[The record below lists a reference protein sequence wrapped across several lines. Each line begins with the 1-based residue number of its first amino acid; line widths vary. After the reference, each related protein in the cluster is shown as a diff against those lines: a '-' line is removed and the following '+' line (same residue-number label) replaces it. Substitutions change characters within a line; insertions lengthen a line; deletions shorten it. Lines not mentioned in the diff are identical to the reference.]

1 MLSNRKGSSL
11 LALGV
16 AACFAMGSVTA
27 EELPKFEELDKNDD
41 GRLSLEEA
49 REDPDIAAR
58 FALADHDRNGYLTR
72 EEFNLR
78 AQP

>member
-1 MLSNRKGSSL
+1 MLSKRHRASL
-11 LALGV
+11 MALTISAGFGIGTI
-16 AACFAMGSVTA
+16 AA

-49 REDPDIAAR
+49 KEDPDIAAR

-78 AQP
+78 AQH